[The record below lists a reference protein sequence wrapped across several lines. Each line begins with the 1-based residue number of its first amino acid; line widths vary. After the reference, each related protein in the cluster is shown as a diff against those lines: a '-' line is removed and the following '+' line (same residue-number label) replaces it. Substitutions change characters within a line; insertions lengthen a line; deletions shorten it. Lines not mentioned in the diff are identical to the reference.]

1 MRRNFWDTEVLDGIL
16 DQKGRRRKRARGKRK
31 NDVSRIANKSSTQ
44 TRRSGQT
51 PGSEFIIAAN
61 FNYLYKRGRSER
73 RCRVS
78 CMRLAYMEPRLNEGF
93 EGKCMADCAG
103 KCSKQ

>member
-1 MRRNFWDTEVLDGIL
+1 MGYWIKREEEE
-16 DQKGRRRKRARGKRK
+16 KGQGEKEKMTFPGLRTNHQLKHAG
-31 NDVSRIANKSSTQ
+31 
-44 TRRSGQT
+44 RSGQT